1 MATYRLDADYDRDGR
16 VSGRPDEHDVR
27 LTGRGAI
34 LVANLDADARVLPAV
49 VRPGRPVAVD
59 ATLTSKS
66 AVDREP
72 SDVRVVKAVPAGGSC
87 PLVLR
92 VNATDATRLAVWE
105 GNRRVLPARA
115 GGEARF
121 SLTGPGALRFEAI
134 DLAGAPPALS
144 GLAPGQAATPG
155 PGIQVRLDCDSA
167 AGPQDAGQFTLAP
180 LLFMDNGAQTRRVYI
195 CVVANARVAS
205 PHLHENTPAV
215 RDVAE
220 ALRSLGVPLVTVPAD
235 VHGGDAWIQDQYQLG
250 YLHGPAGWMYV
261 VLHLPRTRA
270 DTSLAL
276 RDQNLST
283 LITSH
288 FPARDVG
295 VYDAFWH
302 RELEVRAA
310 DGTRSRI
317 AFADSDRV
325 LTVMTR
331 VFLAERRLLRLVRYV
346 LTGPDAPARNEQ
358 LPGVSPGFSAAR
370 NNLPRLLTRLERTAD
385 EMAASELWQ
394 NNTAAL
400 DQVRTLAK
408 AEVTAVTRTVV
419 VQTAPPAV
427 RLRLPATANRP
438 ARDIDLAAAEADRL
452 AQRLRTLHSSHNF
465 GGNIEVGPA
474 TPDAPLGKVVVGN
487 VTRNEGGQTV
497 TDMDPHLLAFLRGQ
511 GHGGQPLVEIDTS
524 WLDVGHVDE
533 VLAFVPTRRNRFGA
547 AVLRASPTVAFA
559 LVDALVNR
567 FWNGLSI
574 ADRSLYPNPYRY
586 SAILPRRTDR
596 GPSPV
601 TMLMRGQE
609 WLHDDSPGLTNPI
622 EPPLIYTELAKAD
635 AAFQIS
641 AHRIPLP
648 HPPRRESFGPFPA
661 DISVFELPHFEDGT
675 NADLEENQ
683 LAEIEARLTDAFGNV
698 PILRLPVIF
707 DNIDKA
713 TGTTKAFTP
722 DLANLQVV
730 GNRLLVPRPY
740 GPRARVRDA
749 VAVLRAVASTHR
761 DVAASAFTE
770 QVLRARGLDRTY
782 IWVRDTF
789 VPGVPANHA
798 EALADTFADGFP
810 GMARKEV
817 GKRIVKA
824 NPGAFLSGGTLK
836 PGWWKVR
843 VPEGTVDVFEA
854 WTDAVARSLGLVVQ
868 WVDAWYYHVRLGSIH
883 CGTNV
888 IRRPRTDRTSAWW
901 RQAVT
906 AAQPASPGR

>member
-1 MATYRLDADYDRDGR
+1 MVTYRLDADYDRDGR
-16 VSGRPDEHDVR
+16 VSGRPDEHDLR

-34 LVANLDADARVLPAV
+34 LVANLDVDARMLPTV
-49 VRPGRPVAVD
+49 VRPGQPVTVD
-59 ATLTSKS
+59 AARTSK
-66 AVDREP
+66 AATDNEP
-72 SDVRVVKAVPAGGSC
+72 SDVRVVEAVPAGGSC
-87 PLVLR
+87 PLVLKM
-92 VNATDATRLAVWE
+92 NAADAARLAVWE
-105 GNRRVLPARA
+105 GSHRITPASA

-121 SLTGPGALRFEAI
+121 PLTGPGALRFEAI

-144 GLAPGQAATPG
+144 GLATSQAAPPG

-180 LLFMDNGAQTRRVYI
+180 LLFMDNGGQTRRVYI
-195 CVVANARVAS
+195 CEVADARVAA

-215 RDVAE
+215 RDVAA
-220 ALRSLGVPLVTVPAD
+220 ALRPLGVPLVTVPTD

-250 YLHGPAGWMYV
+250 YLHGPAGWMYM

-283 LITSH
+283 LVTSH

-302 RELEVRAA
+302 RDLEVRAA
-310 DGTRSRI
+310 NGTTSRI
-317 AFADSDRV
+317 AFSDSDRV

-331 VFLAERRLLRLVRYV
+331 VFLAERKLLRLIRYV
-346 LTGPDAPARNEQ
+346 LTGPAAAARNEQ
-358 LPGVSPGFSAAR
+358 LPGVSSDFFTAR
-370 NNLPRLLTRLERTAD
+370 NNLPRLLTQLERTAD
-385 EMAASELWQ
+385 EMATSQLWQ
-394 NNTAAL
+394 NNGAGL
-400 DQVRTLAK
+400 SQVRTLAK
-408 AEVTAVTRTVV
+408 AEVTAATQAVV

-474 TPDAPLGKVVVGN
+474 TRDAPLGKVVVGN
-487 VTRNEGGQTV
+487 VTRTEVGQTV

-511 GHGGQPLVEIDTS
+511 AHGGQPLVEIDTS

-533 VLAFVPTRRNRFGA
+533 VLAFVPTQSNRFGA
-547 AVLRASPTVAFA
+547 ATLRASPTVAFA
-559 LVDALVNR
+559 LIDALANR
-567 FWNGLSI
+567 FWDGLSI
-574 ADRSLYPNPYRY
+574 LERSLYPNPYRY
-586 SAILPRRTDR
+586 SAVLPRRTDK
-596 GPSPV
+596 GTSPV

-609 WLHDDSPGLTNPI
+609 WLHDDSPDLMNPI

-648 HPPRRESFGPFPA
+648 HPPQRESFGPFPA
-661 DISVFELPHFEDGT
+661 DVSIFELPHFDDGT

-683 LAEIEARLTDAFGNV
+683 LTEIEQRLTDAFGNV

-707 DNIDKA
+707 DNLDKA

-730 GNRLLVPRPY
+730 GDRLLVPRPY
-740 GPRARVRDA
+740 GPRARVPDA
-749 VAVLRAVASTHR
+749 VAVLRDVAATHR
-761 DVAASAFTE
+761 DVEASAFTDKD
-770 QVLRARGLDRTY
+770 LRTRRLDRTY
-782 IWVRDTF
+782 IWVRDAF
-789 VPGVPANHA
+789 ILGNGGDHA
-798 EALADTFADGFP
+798 ASLADAFADGFP
-810 GMARKEV
+810 GVAQEEARK
-817 GKRIVKA
+817 RIIRA
-824 NPGAFLSGGTLK
+824 NPGAFFPNGNLRSGWRKLSI
-836 PGWWKVR
+836 
-843 VPEGTVDVFEA
+843 PEGTVDVFEA

-868 WVDAWYYHVRLGSIH
+868 WVDAWYYHIRLGSIH

-901 RQAVT
+901 RQA
-906 AAQPASPGR
+906 AIPQPAASRR